1 MPASQPQL
9 SVRSAKARDLAR
21 RLARR
26 ENRSIA
32 DIVERALESYEVR
45 EAGRE
50 PAATFYSRLAVQV
63 GTDLDLESVIRE
75 DRHSHR
81 GVDL

>member
-1 MPASQPQL
+1 MAEPQL
-9 SVRSAKARDLAR
+9 SVRSAKARDLAH

-32 DIVERALESYEVR
+32 DVVERALESYEVR

-50 PAATFYSRLAVQV
+50 PATTFYPRIASAY
-63 GTDLDLESVIRE
+63 GTEINLEAVIR
-75 DRHSHR
+75 DNRQVHA
-81 GVDL
+81 GPDL